1 MALSPGTPK
10 WDNIYLYIYIYIV
23 YTSFGNLASKMSS
36 HFCKFFFLWEIV
48 SVRGAFWGLINEKSW
63 FKICYV
69 LLFGSL
75 RGPLLYCQLF
85 PDVKR
90 QEMIYHQ
97 SIYPCVP
104 SLNLL
109 DCKEDK
115 NWWWSRRLKNAMSL
129 HCPKRIPSIVL
140 RKHLPQS
147 PKNNR
152 IPLKI
157 EDTPLILLHH
167 SMCFTAHSANS

>member
-1 MALSPGTPK
+1 
-10 WDNIYLYIYIYIV
+10 
-23 YTSFGNLASKMSS
+23 MSS
-36 HFCKFFFLWEIV
+36 HFCKLFFFGKLFQLEVPFGVLSTKRVDSKSATFSCLGAEEVHSFIANWH
-48 SVRGAFWGLINEKSW
+48 SVPMLK
-63 FKICYV
+63 K
-69 LLFGSL
+69 
-75 RGPLLYCQLF
+75 
-85 PDVKR
+85 

-97 SIYPCVP
+97 SIYPCVL

-140 RKHLPQS
+140 RKHLPHS
-147 PKNNR
+147 PKTNR

-157 EDTPLILLHH
+157 EDTPL
-167 SMCFTAHSANS
+167 TAHSANS